1 MVTNMALY
9 EILEYQDVARH
20 SPFKDWFDGL
30 DPQAAAK
37 INVALTRLAQ
47 GNVSN
52 VKGVGSGVLEYRI
65 DFGPGYRIYFG
76 RDGHD
81 LIILLGGG
89 TKRRQQQDIETAID
103 RWADYKRRKKEV
115 R

>member
-1 MVTNMALY
+1 MQLY
-9 EILEYQDVARH
+9 RILECRDAEGQ
-20 SPFKDWFDGL
+20 SPFERWFDGL
-30 DPQAAAK
+30 DAQAATK

-52 VKGVGSGVLEYRI
+52 VKGVGGGVFEFRVDL
-65 DFGPGYRIYFG
+65 GPGYRIYFG

-81 LIILLGGG
+81 LVILLGGG
-89 TKRRQQQDIETAID
+89 TKRRQQQDIDSAFA
-103 RWADYKRRKKEV
+103 RWMDYKTRKKKA